1 MTAYG
6 RYNPDNEFVFHFHL
20 STPQKMELR
29 QLRYFVRVVELG
41 SMGRAAQDLG
51 VVTSALSQQI
61 SRLESELSTRLLQ
74 RTSTGVV
81 PTAAGVALRQEAE
94 LVLRHAAN
102 AVLAAQAAR
111 LAGHVSI
118 GMAPTTSS
126 VLGVPLLRA
135 MQHRYPDVRLH
146 LVESLSGNLSQ
157 MLGRRQLD
165 LAVLFHA
172 GTHRGW
178 TLLPILSE
186 QLFVVAQPDGFP
198 LPQRDE
204 LSLIDIIDL
213 PLVLPTGSHG
223 LRAIVDAA
231 FFHYGH
237 EPNIVAEVD
246 GLSMLMDAVHE
257 GLAATIQPGAA
268 VVRATDRH
276 LLRIPLRHEMMVR
289 RNIVASLSDDQLSPA
304 GLAARLVLVDVM
316 RTLVA
321 QGQWPGAT
329 LIE

>member
-1 MTAYG
+1 
-6 RYNPDNEFVFHFHL
+6 
-20 STPQKMELR
+20 MELR

-41 SMGRAAQDLG
+41 SMGRAARDLG

-81 PTAAGVALRQEAE
+81 PTAAGKALRQEAE

-102 AVLAAQAAR
+102 AAQAAQAAR

-126 VLGVPLLRA
+126 VLGVPLLQA
-135 MQHRYPDVRLH
+135 MQRRYPDVRLH

-172 GTHRGW
+172 GSRQGW
-178 TLLPILSE
+178 TLLPMLTE
-186 QLFVVAQPDGFP
+186 QLFVVAQPDRYP
-198 LPQRDE
+198 LPAE
-204 LSLIDIIDL
+204 GGLSLNDIVNL

-223 LRAIVDAA
+223 LRAVIDAA

-237 EPNIVAEVD
+237 EPNVVAEVD
-246 GLSMLMDAVHE
+246 GLSMLMDIVQA

-268 VVRATDRH
+268 VVRANDRK
-276 LLRIPLRHEMMVR
+276 LLRIPLLDDRMVR

-304 GLAARLVLVDVM
+304 GLAARVVLVDVM

-321 QGQWPGAT
+321 EGRWLGAE
-329 LIE
+329 LIG

>member
-1 MTAYG
+1 
-6 RYNPDNEFVFHFHL
+6 
-20 STPQKMELR
+20 MELR

-41 SMGRAAQDLG
+41 SMGRAAEDFG

-81 PTAAGVALRQEAE
+81 PTAAGLALCQEAE
-94 LVLRHAAN
+94 LVLRHADN
-102 AVLAAQAAR
+102 AVQAAQAAR

-126 VLGVPLLRA
+126 VLGVPLVRA
-135 MQHRYPDVRLH
+135 MRQRYPDVRLH
-146 LVESLSGNLSQ
+146 LVESLSGNLSR

-172 GTHRGW
+172 GNHQGW
-178 TLLPILSE
+178 TLLPVLTE
-186 QLFVVAQPDGFP
+186 KLFVVAQPDQC
-198 LPQRDE
+198 PQPAGGG
-204 LSLIDIIDL
+204 LALHDIVNL

-223 LRAIVDAA
+223 LRAIINAA

-237 EPNIVAEVD
+237 EPNVVAEVD
-246 GLSMLMDAVHE
+246 GLSMLMDIVQA

-268 VVRATDRH
+268 VVRANDRR
-276 LLRIPLRHEMMVR
+276 LLRIPLLHDSMVR
-289 RNIVASLSDDQLSPA
+289 RNIMASLPDDQLSPA
-304 GLAARLVLVDVM
+304 ALAVRVVLIDVM
-316 RTLVA
+316 RSLVA
-321 QGQWPGAT
+321 DGRWPGAE
-329 LIE
+329 LIA

>member
-1 MTAYG
+1 
-6 RYNPDNEFVFHFHL
+6 
-20 STPQKMELR
+20 MELR

-81 PTAAGVALRQEAE
+81 PTAAGLALRQEAE
-94 LVLRHAAN
+94 LVLRHAAS
-102 AVLAAQAAR
+102 AVHAAQAAR

-126 VLGVPLLRA
+126 VLGVPLLQA
-135 MQHRYPDVRLH
+135 MQRRYPDVRLH

-172 GTHRGW
+172 GSQQGW
-178 TLLPILSE
+178 TVLPILSE
-186 QLFVVAQPDGFP
+186 QLFVVAQPDRYP
-198 LPQRDE
+198 LPENGE
-204 LSLIDIIDL
+204 LSLEDIVSL

-237 EPNIVAEVD
+237 EPNVVAEVD
-246 GLSMLMDAVHE
+246 GLSMLMDIVHA

-268 VVRATDRH
+268 VVRANDKQ
-276 LLRIPLRHEMMVR
+276 LLRIPLLHDKMVR
-289 RNIVASLSDDQLSPA
+289 RNLVASLSEDQLSPS
-304 GLAARLVLVDVM
+304 GLAARVVLIDVM

-321 QGQWPGAT
+321 EGNWPGAE
-329 LIE
+329 LIA

>member
-1 MTAYG
+1 
-6 RYNPDNEFVFHFHL
+6 
-20 STPQKMELR
+20 MELR

-81 PTAAGVALRQEAE
+81 PTAAGLALRQEAE
-94 LVLRHAAN
+94 LVLRHAAS
-102 AVLAAQAAR
+102 AVHAAKAAR

-126 VLGVPLLRA
+126 VLGVPLLQA
-135 MQHRYPDVRLH
+135 MQRRYPDVRLH

-172 GTHRGW
+172 GSQQGW
-178 TLLPILSE
+178 TLVPMLTE
-186 QLFVVAQPDGFP
+186 QLFVVAQPDRYP
-198 LPQRDE
+198 LPTDGQ
-204 LSLIDIIDL
+204 LSLKDIVTL

-223 LRAIVDAA
+223 LRAIIDAA

-237 EPNIVAEVD
+237 EPNVVAEVD
-246 GLSMLMDAVHE
+246 GLSMLMDIVQA

-268 VVRATDRH
+268 VVRANDKQ
-276 LLRIPLRHEMMVR
+276 LLRIPLLHDKMVR
-289 RNIVASLSDDQLSPA
+289 RNLVASLSDDQLSPA
-304 GLAARLVLVDVM
+304 GLAARVVLIDVM
-316 RTLVA
+316 RELVA
-321 QGQWPGAT
+321 EGCWPGAELT
-329 LIE
+329 A

>member
-1 MTAYG
+1 
-6 RYNPDNEFVFHFHL
+6 
-20 STPQKMELR
+20 MELR

-81 PTAAGVALRQEAE
+81 PTAAGMALCQEAE

-102 AVLAAQAAR
+102 AVQAAKAAR

-126 VLGVPLLRA
+126 VLGVPLLQA

-172 GTHRGW
+172 GTQQGW
-178 TLLPILSE
+178 TLLPMLTE
-186 QLFVVAQPDGFP
+186 QLFVVAQPDRYP
-198 LPQRDE
+198 LPTSGG
-204 LSLIDIIDL
+204 LSLNDIISL

-223 LRAIVDAA
+223 LRAIIDAA

-237 EPNIVAEVD
+237 EPNVVAEVD
-246 GLSMLMDAVHE
+246 GLSMLMDIVHA

-268 VVRATDRH
+268 VVRANDKQ
-276 LLRIPLRHEMMVR
+276 LLRIPLLHDKMVR

-304 GLAARLVLVDVM
+304 GLAARVVLVDVM

-321 QGQWPGAT
+321 EGHWPGAELT
-329 LIE
+329 V

>member
-1 MTAYG
+1 
-6 RYNPDNEFVFHFHL
+6 
-20 STPQKMELR
+20 MELR

-41 SMGRAAQDLG
+41 SMGRAARDLG

-81 PTAAGVALRQEAE
+81 PTAAGLALCQEAE

-102 AVLAAQAAR
+102 AARAAQAAR

-126 VLGVPLLRA
+126 VLGVPLLQA
-135 MQHRYPDVRLH
+135 MQDRYPDVRVH

-157 MLGRRQLD
+157 MLDRRQLD

-172 GTHRGW
+172 GSHQGW
-178 TLLPILSE
+178 TLLPALTE
-186 QLFVVAQPDGFP
+186 QLFVVAQPDRYA
-198 LPQRDE
+198 LPATGDLLLE
-204 LSLIDIIDL
+204 DIVNL
-213 PLVLPTGSHG
+213 PLVLPTGTHG

-237 EPNIVAEVD
+237 EPNVIAEVD
-246 GLSMLMDAVHE
+246 GLSMLMDVVHA
-257 GLAATIQPGAA
+257 GMAATIQPGAA
-268 VVRATDRH
+268 VVRTH
-276 LLRIPLRHEMMVR
+276 GKPLLRIPLRHDKMVR

-304 GLAARLVLVDVM
+304 GLAARVVLLDVM
-316 RTLVA
+316 RKLVTD
-321 QGQWPGAT
+321 GHWLGAE
-329 LIE
+329 LIA

>member
-1 MTAYG
+1 
-6 RYNPDNEFVFHFHL
+6 
-20 STPQKMELR
+20 MELR

-81 PTAAGVALRQEAE
+81 PTAAGMALRQEAE
-94 LVLRHAAN
+94 LVLRHAAS
-102 AVLAAQAAR
+102 AVHAAQAAR

-135 MQHRYPDVRLH
+135 MQRRYPDVRLH

-172 GTHRGW
+172 GSQQGW
-178 TLLPILSE
+178 TVLPILSE
-186 QLFVVAQPDGFP
+186 QLFVVTQPDRYP
-198 LPQRDE
+198 LPENGE
-204 LSLIDIIDL
+204 LSLEDIVSL

-237 EPNIVAEVD
+237 EPNVVAEVD
-246 GLSMLMDAVHE
+246 GLSMLMDIVHA

-268 VVRATDRH
+268 VVRANDRQ
-276 LLRIPLRHEMMVR
+276 LLRIPLQHDKMVR
-289 RNIVASLSDDQLSPA
+289 RNLVASLSEDQLSPA
-304 GLAARLVLVDVM
+304 GLAARVVLIDVM
-316 RTLVA
+316 RELVA
-321 QGQWPGAT
+321 EGHWPGAE
-329 LIE
+329 LIV

>member
-1 MTAYG
+1 
-6 RYNPDNEFVFHFHL
+6 
-20 STPQKMELR
+20 MELR

-81 PTAAGVALRQEAE
+81 PTAAGLALRQEAE
-94 LVLRHAAN
+94 LVLRHAAS
-102 AVLAAQAAR
+102 AVHAAKAAR
-111 LAGHVSI
+111 LGGHVSI

-126 VLGVPLLRA
+126 VLGVPLMQA
-135 MQHRYPDVRLH
+135 MQRRYPDVRLH
-146 LVESLSGNLSQ
+146 LVESLSGNLSH

-172 GTHRGW
+172 GSQQGW
-178 TLLPILSE
+178 TLLPMLTE
-186 QLFVVAQPDGFP
+186 QLFVVARPDRYA
-198 LPQRDE
+198 LPTSGQ
-204 LSLIDIIDL
+204 LSLDDIVTL

-231 FFHYGH
+231 FFHHGY
-237 EPNIVAEVD
+237 EPNVIAEVD
-246 GLSMLMDAVHE
+246 GLSMLMDIVHA

-268 VVRATDRH
+268 VVRANDKQ
-276 LLRIPLRHEMMVR
+276 LLRIPLSPDKMVR
-289 RNIVASLSDDQLSPA
+289 RNLVASLSEDQLSPA
-304 GLAARLVLVDVM
+304 GLAARVVLVDVM
-316 RTLVA
+316 RELVA
-321 QGQWPGAT
+321 DGRWPGAE
-329 LIE
+329 LSI

>member
-1 MTAYG
+1 
-6 RYNPDNEFVFHFHL
+6 
-20 STPQKMELR
+20 
-29 QLRYFVRVVELG
+29 
-41 SMGRAAQDLG
+41 MGRAAQDLG

-81 PTAAGVALRQEAE
+81 PTAAGMALCQEAE

-102 AVLAAQAAR
+102 AVQAAKAAR

-126 VLGVPLLRA
+126 VLGVPLLQA
-135 MQHRYPDVRLH
+135 MQRRYPDVRLH

-172 GTHRGW
+172 GSQQGW
-178 TLLPILSE
+178 TLLPMLTE
-186 QLFVVAQPDGFP
+186 QLFVVALPDRYP
-198 LPQRDE
+198 LLASGE
-204 LSLIDIIDL
+204 LSLKDIVSL

-237 EPNIVAEVD
+237 EPNVVAEID
-246 GLSMLMDAVHE
+246 GLSMLMDVVHA

-268 VVRATDRH
+268 VVRANDRQ
-276 LLRIPLRHEMMVR
+276 LLRIPLRHDKMVR
-289 RNIVASLSDDQLSPA
+289 RNLVASLSDDQLSPA
-304 GLAARLVLVDVM
+304 GLAARVVLIDVM
-316 RTLVA
+316 RTLVVE
-321 QGQWPGAT
+321 GRWPGAELT
-329 LIE
+329 V

>member
-1 MTAYG
+1 
-6 RYNPDNEFVFHFHL
+6 
-20 STPQKMELR
+20 MELR

-81 PTAAGVALRQEAE
+81 PTAAGLALRQEAE
-94 LVLRHAAN
+94 LVLRHAAS
-102 AVLAAQAAR
+102 AVHAAQAAR

-126 VLGVPLLRA
+126 VLGVPLLQA
-135 MQHRYPDVRLH
+135 MQRRYPDVRLH

-172 GTHRGW
+172 GSQQGW
-178 TLLPILSE
+178 TVLPILSE
-186 QLFVVAQPDGFP
+186 QLFVVAQPDRYP
-198 LPQRDE
+198 LPVNGE
-204 LSLIDIIDL
+204 LSLEDIVSL

-237 EPNIVAEVD
+237 EPNVVAEVD
-246 GLSMLMDAVHE
+246 GLSMLMDIVHA

-268 VVRATDRH
+268 VVRANDKQ
-276 LLRIPLRHEMMVR
+276 LLRIPLLHDKMVR
-289 RNIVASLSDDQLSPA
+289 RNLVASLSEDQLSPS
-304 GLAARLVLVDVM
+304 GLAARVVLIDVM

-321 QGQWPGAT
+321 EGNWPGAE
-329 LIE
+329 LIA

>member
-1 MTAYG
+1 
-6 RYNPDNEFVFHFHL
+6 
-20 STPQKMELR
+20 MELR

-41 SMGRAAQDLG
+41 SMGRAARDLG

-81 PTAAGVALRQEAE
+81 PTAAGLALCQEAE

-102 AVLAAQAAR
+102 AVQAAQAAR

-118 GMAPTTSS
+118 GMAPTTAS
-126 VLGVPLLRA
+126 VLGVPLLQA
-135 MQHRYPDVRLH
+135 MQSRYPDVRLH

-172 GTHRGW
+172 GSRQDW
-178 TLLPILSE
+178 TLLPTLTE
-186 QLFVVAQPDGFP
+186 QLFVVAHPARYP
-198 LPQRDE
+198 LPE
-204 LSLIDIIDL
+204 SGGLSLTDIVGL

-223 LRAIVDAA
+223 LRVIVNAA
-231 FFHYGH
+231 FFHHGH
-237 EPNIVAEVD
+237 EPNVIAEVD
-246 GLSMLMDAVHE
+246 GLSMLMDIVHA

-268 VVRATDRH
+268 VVRANDKQ
-276 LLRIPLRHEMMVR
+276 LLRIPLLHDRMVR
-289 RNIVASLSDDQLSPA
+289 RNLVASLSDDQLSPA
-304 GLAARLVLVDVM
+304 GLAARVVLIDVM
-316 RTLVA
+316 RSLVA
-321 QGQWPGAT
+321 DGRWPGAT
-329 LIE
+329 LTR

>member
-1 MTAYG
+1 
-6 RYNPDNEFVFHFHL
+6 
-20 STPQKMELR
+20 MELR

-81 PTAAGVALRQEAE
+81 PTAAGLALCQEAE

-102 AVLAAQAAR
+102 AVQAAKAAR

-126 VLGVPLLRA
+126 VLAVPLLQA
-135 MQHRYPDVRLH
+135 MQRRYPDVRLH

-172 GTHRGW
+172 GSQHSW
-178 TLLPILSE
+178 TLLPVLTE
-186 QLFVVAQPDGFP
+186 QLFVVAQPDRYP
-198 LPQRDE
+198 LLATDE
-204 LSLIDIIDL
+204 LSLQDSVGL
-213 PLVLPTGSHG
+213 PLVLPSGPHG

-246 GLSMLMDAVHE
+246 GLSMLMDIVHA

-268 VVRATDRH
+268 VVRANDKH
-276 LLRIPLRHEMMVR
+276 LLRIPLRHDKMVR
-289 RNIVASLSDDQLSPA
+289 RNLVASLSDDQLSPA
-304 GLAARLVLVDVM
+304 GLAARVVLIDVM
-316 RTLVA
+316 RELVA
-321 QGQWPGAT
+321 AGDWPGAQ
-329 LIE
+329 LIG